1 LTSPQRLPVRD
12 MLVLHTRGSAEG
24 LGIDEHVGTLRVRRY
39 ADFLVVDPRDPGTG
53 PARMPTGPTSWPAR
67 CGT

>member
-12 MLVLHTRGSAEG
+12 MLVLHTRGSAEV
-24 LGIDEHVGTLRVRRY
+24 LGIDEHVGTLRVGRY
-39 ADFLVVDPRDPGTG
+39 ADFLVVDPRDAGTG
-53 PARMPTGPTSWPAR
+53 RLGTPTGPTSWPAR